1 MTAIACHICL
11 ANMHAVSHT
20 GAGVC
25 KYIDI
30 YTYYIYAYCAY
41 ELQN

>member
-11 ANMHAVSHT
+11 AVSHT

-25 KYIDI
+25 KYKTIDMQTI
-30 YTYYIYAYCAY
+30 NMYAYCAY